1 MTERYH
7 KTDPM
12 SDLISDDYRMLQ
24 LISRFGITLG
34 FGDKS
39 VADTCRAS
47 GVDTA
52 TFLSVVNYIKD
63 GAHSHVEERADEVSL
78 PALMRYLKNSHGYF
92 VDYRLPYIRRQ
103 LIEAVDY
110 SAGGRIA
117 FLILDAPA
125 HQDHQGVVES
135 LQASIES
142 YAKYGIKIIPVFC
155 SSPTKECEFMCRFF
169 STLTGGTYVFLTDDS
184 GVGGDHIE
192 ASVGQYQVEALNDL
206 LVRLIAKYIS

>member
-103 LIEAVDY
+103 LIEAV
-110 SAGGRIA
+110 AERIA
-117 FLILDAPA
+117 SMVLREYPRVQCVDVTVHKPSAP
-125 HQDHQGVVES
+125 
-135 LQASIES
+135 
-142 YAKYGIKIIPVFC
+142 IP
-155 SSPTKECEFMCRFF
+155 
-169 STLTGGTYVFLTDDS
+169 
-184 GVGGDHIE
+184 GDFRDVAVAITRE
-192 ASVGQYQVEALNDL
+192 RA
-206 LVRLIAKYIS
+206 

>member
-52 TFLSVVNYIKD
+52 TT
-63 GAHSHVEERADEVSL
+63 R
-78 PALMRYLKNSHGYF
+78 
-92 VDYRLPYIRRQ
+92 
-103 LIEAVDY
+103 
-110 SAGGRIA
+110 SA
-117 FLILDAPA
+117 
-125 HQDHQGVVES
+125 
-135 LQASIES
+135 
-142 YAKYGIKIIPVFC
+142 
-155 SSPTKECEFMCRFF
+155 CR
-169 STLTGGTYVFLTDDS
+169 
-184 GVGGDHIE
+184 H
-192 ASVGQYQVEALNDL
+192 
-206 LVRLIAKYIS
+206 